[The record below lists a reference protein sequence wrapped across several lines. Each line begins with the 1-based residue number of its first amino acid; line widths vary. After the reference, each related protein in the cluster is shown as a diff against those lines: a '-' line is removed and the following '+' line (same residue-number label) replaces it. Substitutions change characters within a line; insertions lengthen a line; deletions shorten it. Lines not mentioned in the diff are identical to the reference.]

1 MIFIDDREPPRIAE
15 KLKSM
20 GIYVVE
26 KRLEVG
32 DYLVA
37 FRGIEVPV
45 ERKDVNDYLNS
56 IIDGRLFDQCHRMS
70 SRYELSFLCIVGD
83 VDAALEERE
92 FRREAF
98 IGSIVSVALRR
109 NFGTVIPLILKTED
123 EFCSMLKSLN
133 KQVEEGQIRTV
144 PRVIRKRDLDDN
156 IAMLAAIPGIGEEKA
171 RRLLEKFGSIHRI
184 VNATIPELMR
194 VEGIGEKQAKR
205 IYEFVRGRKVR

>member
-1 MIFIDDREPPRIAE
+1 MIFIDDREPQRIAE
-15 KLKSM
+15 KLKNM
-20 GIYVVE
+20 GVDVVGR
-26 KRLEVG
+26 RLEIG
-32 DYLVA
+32 DYLIA
-37 FRGIEVPV
+37 FRGVEIPV

-83 VDAALEERE
+83 VDSALEERE

-98 IGSIVSVALRR
+98 IGSIVSVALRK
-109 NFGTVIPLILKTED
+109 NFGTVVPLIFKNED
-123 EFCSMLKSLN
+123 EFCFMLKSLN
-133 KQVEEGQIRTV
+133 RQVEEGQIRTA
-144 PRVIRKRDLDDN
+144 PRVIRKRDLEDS
-156 IAMLAAIPGIGEEKA
+156 IAMLTAIPGIGEEKA

-194 VEGIGEKQAKR
+194 VDGIGEKQAKR